1 MKKPFLTKNKIINV
15 EGGNVFHGMK
25 VTDIG
30 YEGFGEAYFS
40 AVDYSFV
47 KAWKRHRAMTLNFVI
62 VSGTIKVV
70 AYHEDNTDFFE
81 FELSAHNCER
91 LTIPPMYW
99 VGFKGIENTK
109 NILLN
114 IANIPHDPNEV
125 DKKNPDEVEYKW

>member
-15 EGGNVFHGMK
+15 EGGDVFHGMK
-25 VTDIG
+25 ATDTG

-40 AVDYSFV
+40 AVNYGFV

-62 VSGTIKVV
+62 VSGTIKVI
-70 AYHEDNTDFFE
+70 AYHEDSSDFFE
-81 FELSAHNCER
+81 FELSTHNYAR

-99 VGFKGIENTK
+99 VGFKGIEDTK

-125 DKKNPDEVEYKW
+125 DKKNIDEVDYKW